1 MQPVFLRVVGPTLG
15 ERAARVS
22 WQDAIALAVVFDAV
36 ARSFCSRGQLACV
49 DMAWIV
55 MPTNDEWRG
64 TVTTRGGA
72 NVAVRVSRDNP
83 ATVLPDP
90 YRGMCLLMVVYW
102 TDANACPGTNR
113 IVFQE

>member
-1 MQPVFLRVVGPTLG
+1 
-15 ERAARVS
+15 
-22 WQDAIALAVVFDAV
+22 
-36 ARSFCSRGQLACV
+36 
-49 DMAWIV
+49 MAWIV

-102 TDANACPGTNR
+102 TDANACPGTSTGRHNPLINTGMLDR